1 MITFDKLKLVADI
14 TAVIEFDDSQFE
26 KTEKNGSCT
35 YKYYQE
41 VPYLLAIKIDYPEKE
56 VVIEFT
62 GKILGSDY
70 PKLISLSTIRQC
82 FQAINSTGIVTL
94 DVEVMMDADV
104 VKCDVTKDIHSDDV
118 PKLTNYVRQHISN
131 YQKYICRKLR
141 NNNLVVEK
149 NVVTRKM
156 KKRMT
161 IYDKGKEMQKVEN
174 QRFVEAYGLEGAFD
188 GICRFELNLNSKEQ
202 IRNALGSSNTKL
214 LSVLSSDAN
223 PITDFLDEVI
233 GSTPEPTSMTD
244 KKSYVTMLV
253 LKDCDYDLEK
263 VEAKMRQFY
272 TSRGT
277 NINVIM
283 QPYRQMMEQMNSA
296 AETNYWNDV
305 RSKLL
310 G

>member
-41 VPYLLAIKIDYPEKE
+41 VPYLLAIKIDCPEKE

-214 LSVLSSDAN
+214 QTVLSSDAN

>member
-41 VPYLLAIKIDYPEKE
+41 VPYLLAIKIDCPEKE

-70 PKLISLSTIRQC
+70 PKLISMNTIRQC
-82 FQAINSTGIVTL
+82 FQAINSIGIVTL

-214 LSVLSSDAN
+214 QSVLSSNAN

>member
-1 MITFDKLKLVADI
+1 MITFDKFKLVADI

-41 VPYLLAIKIDYPEKE
+41 VPYLLAIKIDCPEKE

-131 YQKYICRKLR
+131 FQKFICRKLR

-174 QRFVEAYGLEGAFD
+174 QRFVETYGLEGAFD

-223 PITDFLDEVI
+223 PILNFLDEVI

-244 KKSYVTMLV
+244 KKSYVTMLI

-277 NINVIM
+277 NINTIM
-283 QPYRQMMEQMNSA
+283 QPYRQMMEQMNSST
-296 AETNYWNDV
+296 ETNYWDDV
-305 RSKLL
+305 RSKLSD
-310 G
+310 

>member
-41 VPYLLAIKIDYPEKE
+41 VPYLLAIKIDCPEKE

-70 PKLISLSTIRQC
+70 PKLISMNTIRQC
-82 FQAINSTGIVTL
+82 FQAINSIGIVTL

-214 LSVLSSDAN
+214 QSVLSSNAN

-296 AETNYWNDV
+296 VETNYWDDV

>member
-41 VPYLLAIKIDYPEKE
+41 VPYLLAIKIDCPEKE

-70 PKLISLSTIRQC
+70 PKLISMNTIRQC

-104 VKCDVTKDIHSDDV
+104 VKCDVTKDIPTDDV

-161 IYDKGKEMQKVEN
+161 IYDKGKEMKKVEN
-174 QRFVEAYGLEGAFD
+174 RRFVEAYGLEGAFD

-214 LSVLSSDAN
+214 QSVLSSNAN